1 MSKLQIDSIR
11 KSFGSETIL
20 QDVYLSCEKGEIV
33 GLLGRN
39 GTGKSTIFKIA
50 FGLMKAESSFV
61 RIGNKVMQNQFD
73 RKRRLG
79 YLPQNSFL
87 PRNIKIKILISL
99 FCNTE
104 NSFVLEN
111 HPFVKPFLNSKP
123 LELSGGEQ
131 RIIEILLLIF
141 SENEFV
147 MLDEPFHSLSPKVVE
162 EIKKLLKEKTLEKGF
177 IISDHLYND
186 VMEISD
192 RIYLLSETSIK
203 TISNAEEL
211 KFYKYLRS

>member
-1 MSKLQIDSIR
+1 MSELQIDSIR
-11 KSFGSETIL
+11 KSFGSKTIL
-20 QDVYLSCEKGEIV
+20 QDIYLSCKKGQVV
-33 GLLGRN
+33 GMLGRN

-61 RIGNKVMQNQFD
+61 RIGNKVMETQFY

-79 YLPQNSFL
+79 YLSQNSFL
-87 PRNIKIKILISL
+87 PRNIKIKNLISL

-104 NSFVLEN
+104 NSFVLVN
-111 HPFVKPFLNSKP
+111 HPLVKPFLNSRP
-123 LELSGGEQ
+123 RELSGGEQ

-162 EIKKLLKEKTLEKGF
+162 EIKKLLKEKKLEKGF
-177 IISDHLYND
+177 IISDHLYQD

-192 RIYLLSETSIK
+192 RIYLLSDTSLRQ
-203 TISNAEEL
+203 ISNTDEL
-211 KFYKYLRS
+211 KFYKYLR

>member
-11 KSFGSETIL
+11 KSFGSKTIL
-20 QDVYLSCEKGEIV
+20 QDIYLYCEKGEIV

-50 FGLMKAESSFV
+50 FGLMEAESSFV

-73 RKRRLG
+73 RKGRLG
-79 YLPQNSFL
+79 YLSQNPFL
-87 PRNIKIKILISL
+87 PRNIKIKSLISL

-111 HPFVKPFLNSKP
+111 HSFVKPFLNSKP
-123 LELSGGEQ
+123 RELSGGEQ

-162 EIKKLLKEKTLEKGF
+162 EIKKLIKEKTLEKGF
-177 IISDHLYND
+177 IISDHLYQD

-203 TISNAEEL
+203 KISDSDEL
-211 KFYKYLRS
+211 KFYKYLR

>member
-1 MSKLQIDSIR
+1 MSELQIDSIR
-11 KSFGSETIL
+11 KSFGSKTIL
-20 QDVYLSCEKGEIV
+20 QDIYLSCKKGQVV
-33 GLLGRN
+33 GMLGRN

-50 FGLMKAESSFV
+50 FGLMKAENSFV
-61 RIGNKVMQNQFD
+61 RIDKVMQNQFD

-87 PRNIKIKILISL
+87 PRNIEIKNLISL

-111 HPFVKPFLNSKP
+111 HPFVKPFLKSRP
-123 LELSGGEQ
+123 RELSGAEQ

-162 EIKKLLKEKTLEKGF
+162 EIKKLLKEKKLEKGF
-177 IISDHLYND
+177 IISDHLYQD

-192 RIYLLSETSIK
+192 RIYLLSDTSLRQ
-203 TISNAEEL
+203 ISNTDEL
-211 KFYKYLRS
+211 KFYKYVR

>member
-50 FGLMKAESSFV
+50 FGLIKAESSFV

-162 EIKKLLKEKTLEKGF
+162 EIK
-177 IISDHLYND
+177 H
-186 VMEISD
+186 
-192 RIYLLSETSIK
+192 
-203 TISNAEEL
+203 
-211 KFYKYLRS
+211 